1 MPWGAAIGAAGAV
14 AGGLL
19 SSSSSSKAARAQQ
32 RAAEAAAAEQKRQFD
47 LTRQDQLPFLQAG
60 QNAVGLQQRFLAGD
74 TSGFE
79 NSPDY
84 RFAVQQGTRQLDA
97 GAASRGN
104 IWGGGTD
111 ADRIQLGQGLA
122 TQYANNYWNKLA
134 GQANQGQ
141 VSANTLGSLGSNMA
155 NNIGNYNV
163 NAGEGRASSYLAQGN
178 NWNNTLNQLG
188 NIGAQYFGGGFGS
201 RNTTPSGSGYGLGN
215 NQGNYWS
222 QYGQPGSGNFNFAA
236 MSGGG

>member
-1 MPWGAAIGAAGAV
+1 MPWGAAVGAV
-14 AGGLL
+14 AGEVL
-19 SSSSSSKAARAQQ
+19 SNSAANKAAKAQQ
-32 RAAEAAAAEQKRQFD
+32 KAAQAAIDEQRRQFD

-60 QNAVGLQQRFLAGD
+60 QNALGLQQRFLAGD

-84 RFAVQQGTRQLDA
+84 QFAVQQGTRQLDA

-141 VSANTLGSLGSNMA
+141 VSANTLGSLGANMA

-163 NAGEGRASSYLAQGN
+163 NAGEGRASSYIAQGN

-188 NIGAQYFGGGFGS
+188 NIAANYFNSRGNPGS
-201 RNTTPSGSGYGLGN
+201 TPSTGSGYGLGN
-215 NQGNYWS
+215 DQGNYWS
-222 QYGQPGSGNFNFAA
+222 QYGSPGSGNFNFAG